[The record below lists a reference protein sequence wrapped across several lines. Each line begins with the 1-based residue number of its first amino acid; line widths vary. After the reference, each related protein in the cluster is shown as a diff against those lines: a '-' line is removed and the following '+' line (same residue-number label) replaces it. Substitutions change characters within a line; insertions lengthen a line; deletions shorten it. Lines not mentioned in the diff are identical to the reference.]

1 MISYL
6 PCALN
11 KLEDHKSRR
20 RLDSS
25 GWMLNINVFLNLCY
39 KFTIPRNRP
48 IASQVF
54 HQLRKGVSQNC
65 NPYSIVKD
73 ALSVL
78 WIYSIVQISTADAE
92 DTSDPVIQKIA
103 VIFGASVFVKFAVIL
118 CPYLKGRDLTFFNVF
133 FFISLY
139 KPLRS
144 DECFW
149 FMTLYTLTFQA
160 YINII

>member
-25 GWMLNINVFLNLCY
+25 GWMLNVHVFLNLCY

-54 HQLRKGVSQNC
+54 HQLCKCVTQNSS
-65 NPYSIVKD
+65 PYSIVKD

-78 WIYSIVQISTADAE
+78 WIFSINQISTPDTE
-92 DTSDPVIQKIA
+92 DSSDPVSLSQRKRLG
-103 VIFGASVFVKFAVIL
+103 FLQCF
-118 CPYLKGRDLTFFNVF
+118 F

-160 YINII
+160 YINIT